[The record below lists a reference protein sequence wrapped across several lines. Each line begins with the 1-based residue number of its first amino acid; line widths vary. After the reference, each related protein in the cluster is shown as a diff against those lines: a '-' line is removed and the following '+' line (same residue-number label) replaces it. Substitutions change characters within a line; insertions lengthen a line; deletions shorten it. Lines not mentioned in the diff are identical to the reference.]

1 MAWLWQNQKNNVEE
15 IETGKMKNRVYVKS
29 KELIKP
35 NNKRDKRKNWAPF
48 INYQQRLQQGFDSH
62 VYFMYQFQD
71 LKILKC
77 SLLDEEDCVWEYQF
91 NDKMVLVDYVVVL
104 N

>member
-1 MAWLWQNQKNNVEE
+1 
-15 IETGKMKNRVYVKS
+15 
-29 KELIKP
+29 
-35 NNKRDKRKNWAPF
+35 
-48 INYQQRLQQGFDSH
+48 
-62 VYFMYQFQD
+62 MYQFQD